1 MRIFVA
7 IDIDDN
13 LRAAIT
19 ALQADLRSQLNPTSG
34 RIKWVDPDLMHLTL
48 KFIGEVEQNN
58 IDRISEAVASAAVQH
73 KSFSFEIPTLGCF
86 GRPIKVIWLGTETEN
101 QQLLQLHQDIEDA
114 LESAGWPKEKKSFS
128 PHLTLARL
136 KDVPSD
142 RSLKGIIK
150 KYKLVDSAIVKACSV
165 RIYES
170 VLTPTGP
177 IYSALSETKL
187 K

>member
-7 IDIDDN
+7 IDIDNN

-34 RIKWVDPDLMHLTL
+34 KIKWVDPDLMHLTL
-48 KFIGEVEQNN
+48 KFIGEVEQENVG
-58 IDRISEAVASAAVQH
+58 RISEVVASVAVQH
-73 KSFSFEIPTLGCF
+73 KAFSFEMPILGCF
-86 GRPIKVIWLGTETEN
+86 GRPVKVIWLGTETEN

-114 LESAGWPKEKKSFS
+114 LESTGWPKEKKSFS

-142 RSLKGIIK
+142 RKLKGIIK
-150 KYKLVDSAIVKACSV
+150 NYDPVHLAIVRAYSV
-165 RIYES
+165 RVYES
-170 VLTPTGP
+170 TLTPAGP
-177 IYSALSETKL
+177 MYSELSEIEL